1 MNAPSLVVLLLRLLG
16 QLDPVHLRP
25 LRPSAASAAA
35 AAVAVR
41 AAARRGSLGGF
52 LRQRRPQF

>member
-1 MNAPSLVVLLLRLLG
+1 MNAPFLVVLLLRLLG

-25 LRPSAASAAA
+25 LRPSAAAAA

>member
-25 LRPSAASAAA
+25 LRPSAASAA
-35 AAVAVR
+35 VAVR